1 MLTVNRRYYY
11 SDGAYTSHAH
21 GWSTGPTSALTFFVL
36 GLQVSSPIGQTWVLE
51 PHLSG
56 LTAVEGG
63 FETPLG
69 WFGAK
74 WGLTEGKNGKTL
86 IVNLNTPNGTNGR
99 VVIPTGAKGTVVT
112 VDRRREEIGVDG
124 SVVVRGGGHT
134 ITIAMK

>member
-1 MLTVNRRYYY
+1 M
-11 SDGAYTSHAH
+11 
-21 GWSTGPTSALTFFVL
+21 
-36 GLQVSSPIGQTWVLE
+36 GQMWVLE

-56 LTAVEGG
+56 LTAAEGG

-74 WGLTEGKNGKTL
+74 WRLTEGRNGETL
-86 IVNLNTPNGTNGR
+86 IVNLNTPSGTNGR
-99 VVIPTGAKGTVVT
+99 VVVPTGAKGTVVT
-112 VDRRREEIGVDG
+112 VDQRREEIGVDG